1 MKKTF
6 TKDNIQFDSREELL
20 FYRWCKEAKNGG
32 YINDFCYHPKP
43 FILSERVTI
52 RTQKQMKAKI
62 KTVDRFLLH
71 PHEYTPDFVIEPT
84 LKLGEFKHGLEALE
98 NQFYIDVNGGF
109 NLYNNHREFSI
120 NQKWVY
126 EKYGIFINKVEP
138 KKFFAKTWKP
148 GNPPKKRIWLA
159 LNV

>member
-20 FYRWCKEAKNGG
+20 FYRWCKEAKEAG
-32 YINDFCYHPKP
+32 YLRNFNYHPEP
-43 FILSERVTI
+43 FKLSERVALHYC
-52 RTQKQMKAKI
+52 KQLKTKI
-62 KTVDRFLLH
+62 KEVEKFLLH
-71 PHEYTPDFVIEPT
+71 PHEYTADFTIEPHPV
-84 LKLGEFKHGLEALE
+84 FDDFSHGLEMRGDELY
-98 NQFYIDVNGGF
+98 FIDVKGGF

-138 KKFFAKTWKP
+138 EKFFAKTWRP
-148 GNPPKKRIWLA
+148 GNPPKKTWSI
-159 LNV
+159 NV